1 MRNSKTARASSSWFA
16 ARQHKPRKENIMADR
31 IRFDMKGWDELKR
44 GLEQLGPELAT
55 RAGKSAI
62 RAGAKVL
69 SEEVKAGTPVGDDD
83 TSRSYRTKGGQSVTV
98 DYGHMRD
105 NIKIKMGRPKKA
117 FNVERR
123 VAFMSVLQENAQA
136 IKDHK
141 SDPKKFPAVEP
152 LDEALVGI
160 VYSVVDENGDLMF
173 TIDDIPDLKKL
184 PYTQIQHLYLHMMS
198 LAYANGDIV
207 KDVAAEKKG

>member
-1 MRNSKTARASSSWFA
+1 MATLASKSFLLS
-16 ARQHKPRKENIMADR
+16 QKPRSSELFIPE
-31 IRFDMKGWDELKR
+31 WDATVR
-44 GLEQLGPELAT
+44 LE
-55 RAGKSAI
+55 
-62 RAGAKVL
+62 
-69 SEEVKAGTPVGDDD
+69 
-83 TSRSYRTKGGQSVTV
+83 
-98 DYGHMRD
+98 
-105 NIKIKMGRPKKA
+105 A

>member
-1 MRNSKTARASSSWFA
+1 
-16 ARQHKPRKENIMADR
+16 MADR

-117 FNVERR
+117 FNVVAYETFGAAFGARFLEYGTVKMAARPFAKPAFDNATILMLDKIKTQLGLSIDRLARKYGRR
-123 VAFMSVLQENAQA
+123 
-136 IKDHK
+136 
-141 SDPKKFPAVEP
+141 
-152 LDEALVGI
+152 
-160 VYSVVDENGDLMF
+160 
-173 TIDDIPDLKKL
+173 
-184 PYTQIQHLYLHMMS
+184 
-198 LAYANGDIV
+198 
-207 KDVAAEKKG
+207 